1 VVIGDHDAHAL
12 AGGRPLAASIRRGYS
27 GIQHTPHFER
37 ARSASPSTD
46 RTVHRRIDAVRL
58 QKDARGGRRDRIRV
72 MEGIVAAGHPV
83 SAEAGAAVLR
93 EGGNAV
99 DAAVAAC
106 LASWAAEPLL
116 TGPGAGGYLM
126 VAGAGWEPTLLDFFV
141 AAPSEGARSPL
152 LPVDVSFGEA
162 TQVFHVGAASVGAPG
177 TPSGLQEAAR
187 RWGTLPL
194 ADLAAPAVGLARA
207 GVELNAAQAYVFEIL
222 EGILISTP
230 EARAVF
236 APQGRALRTG
246 EVFRSGA
253 LADTI
258 ARFGA
263 EGAAPFQTGDL
274 AAAAVDWVAR
284 GGGTLTAADVAG
296 YAPVARAP
304 ARVAYRGR
312 TVLTNPPPSAGGTL
326 LALALA
332 RLDAADGPP
341 SAAALVDAMSL
352 AQSARTAE
360 FDAGLASPGFLER
373 FLAAQ
378 LGSTTH
384 VSVIDGDG
392 RACAVTCT
400 NGEGSGL
407 VVPGTG
413 IHLNNIMGEEDLNPL
428 GFFTAPPG
436 RRMPSMMAPTAVLD
450 DDGTVELVLGSAGS
464 NRIRSAILQVIVGV
478 VDYGLDACRAVEA
491 PRLHLEGDVVFAE
504 PGLDLSTL
512 DPARAVTTFAARNLF
527 FGGAQAVEHDR
538 ATGTLTGAGDPRRGG
553 AAARA

>member
-1 VVIGDHDAHAL
+1 MD
-12 AGGRPLAASIRRGYS
+12 
-27 GIQHTPHFER
+27 
-37 ARSASPSTD
+37 
-46 RTVHRRIDAVRL
+46 
-58 QKDARGGRRDRIRV
+58 
-72 MEGIVAAGHPV
+72 GIVAAGHPV
-83 SAEAGAAVLR
+83 SAEAGAAALR
-93 EGGNAV
+93 AGGNAV

-141 AAPSEGARSPL
+141 AAPGGDGDRAPL
-152 LPVDVSFGEA
+152 LPVDVSFGAA

-177 TPSGLQEAAR
+177 TPSGLEEAVR

-194 ADLAAPAVGLARA
+194 ADLAAPAAALARE
-207 GVELNAAQAYVFEIL
+207 GVALNAAQAYVFEIL
-222 EGILISTP
+222 EGILLSTP

-236 APQGRALRTG
+236 TRDDRALRAG
-246 EVFRSGA
+246 DRFRSPE

-263 EGAAPFQTGDL
+263 EGAAPFVSGDL
-274 AAAAVDWVAR
+274 AAAAVAWVAR

-296 YAPVARAP
+296 YAAIGRAP
-304 ARVAYRGR
+304 AHVRYRDR

-332 RLDAADGPP
+332 RLDATPGPP
-341 SAAALVDAMSL
+341 AAADLVDAMSL
-352 AQSARTAE
+352 AQAARTAE
-360 FDAGLASPGFLER
+360 FDAGLAEPGFLER

-392 RACAVTCT
+392 HACAVTCT

-413 IHLNNIMGEEDLNPL
+413 IHLNNVMGEEDLNPL

-436 RRMPSMMAPTAVLD
+436 RRMPSMMAPTAVLG
-450 DDGTVELVLGSAGS
+450 DDGVVELVLGSAGS

-478 VDYGLDACRAVEA
+478 VDHGTDARAAVEA
-491 PRLHLEGDVVFAE
+491 PRLHLEGETVYAE

-512 DPARAVTTFAARNLF
+512 GADRPVTAFSTRNLF
-527 FGGAQAVEHDR
+527 FGGAQAVERDR
-538 ATGTLTGAGDPRRGG
+538 ATGTLSGAGDPRRGG